1 MDLTASIEA
10 FAQNTSSFLLRHM
23 KQFYTLRYSADPV
36 LLIFGK
42 SMNVIWLDPPSSKR
56 QESQRLYRLNSF
68 EDWIASFRWKLHFPL
83 SLIGLLAV
91 YT

>member
-10 FAQNTSSFLLRHM
+10 FAPNTSSFLLRHM
-23 KQFYTLRYSADPV
+23 KQFYILRYSADPV

-42 SMNVIWLDPPSSKR
+42 SVNVIWLDPPSSKR
-56 QESQRLYRLNSF
+56 QESERLYKLNNL
-68 EDWIASFRWKLHFPL
+68 EDWIASFRWKLHFSL

>member
-42 SMNVIWLDPPSSKR
+42 SMNVI
-56 QESQRLYRLNSF
+56 
-68 EDWIASFRWKLHFPL
+68 
-83 SLIGLLAV
+83 
-91 YT
+91 